1 MAELGYVFR
10 FSFHHER
17 ILPESRANKE
27 SAEGAQITM
36 MPDTTSNETPADLV
50 NAGQLALATSREVA
64 KADSD
69 PPALPQ
75 HDAASG
81 ALANSPAANAVADQD
96 ADSAQEPD
104 SATTGKAARST
115 RRSATATL
123 LRIAERYDLFH
134 SPDGTGYADI
144 DVDGHRETL
153 ALRSRETKGRLE
165 HEYLLKVMD
174 TPPHNAV
181 QSTISTLET
190 RAKYQGPERSVHVRV
205 ADQEGHLFLDLADK
219 GRRAIEISTMGWSVV
234 DNPPVRFCRPA
245 GMRPLPVPEKGGSID
260 DLRQFLN
267 LRDDN
272 DFVLIVAWL
281 LAAFRPQGPYAVLA
295 VSGGQGSA
303 KSSLSKLVRSLVDP
317 NVSPVRSIPS
327 KTHDIFIAAKSGH
340 VVPFDNISSLSNWI
354 SDALCQLATG
364 AGYVARQLRTDSDQV
379 FFEASRPIILNGIGG
394 FVDRSDLADRTL
406 FISLPP
412 ISSYRPEDELRK
424 EFDAA
429 QPPILGALLDA
440 VACGLR
446 TLPNVCPDNRWRMA
460 DFAKFATACECAFRT
475 PGTFAAAYSN
485 NREQAIGEMLDA
497 DPIADAV
504 VEVMKATAK
513 WQGTAAQLLDAL
525 AKVAGSSAR
534 ERGWPKTPGLL
545 SRRLTRSEPLLRG
558 RGIEVT
564 RDRAGRR
571 GDRLILLTKREPE
584 S

>member
-1 MAELGYVFR
+1 
-10 FSFHHER
+10 
-17 ILPESRANKE
+17 
-27 SAEGAQITM
+27 
-36 MPDTTSNETPADLV
+36 MPKPN
-50 NAGQLALATSREVA
+50 
-64 KADSD
+64 SD
-69 PPALPQ
+69 PPALLQ

-96 ADSAQEPD
+96 ADSAEEPD

-144 DVDGHRETL
+144 DIDGHRETL

-190 RAKYQGPERSVHVRV
+190 RAKYQGAERSVHVRV
-205 ADQEGHLFLDLADK
+205 ADQEGRLFLDLADK
-219 GRRAIEISTMGWSVV
+219 GWRAIKISATGWSVV

-327 KTHDIFIAAKSGH
+327 KAHDIFIAAKSGH

-364 AGYVARQLRTDSDQV
+364 AGHVARQLRTDSDQV

-394 FVDRSDLADRTL
+394 FIDRSDLADRTI
-406 FISLPP
+406 FVSLPP

-429 QPPILGALLDA
+429 QPRILGALLDA
-440 VACGLR
+440 VAYGLR
-446 TLPNVCPDNRWRMA
+446 TLPNVCLNNRWRMA
-460 DFAKFATACECAFRT
+460 DFAKFATACEGAFRT

-504 VEVMKATAK
+504 VELMKATAK

-525 AKVAGSSAR
+525 AKVAGSGAR
-534 ERGWPKTPGLL
+534 ERGWPKIPGLL

-564 RDRAGRR
+564 RDRAGRK
-571 GDRLILLTKREPE
+571 GDRLISLTKREPE

>member
-295 VSGGQGSA
+295 VSGGQGS
-303 KSSLSKLVRSLVDP
+303 LSGAVDP
-317 NVSPVRSIPS
+317 VKN
-327 KTHDIFIAAKSGH
+327 A
-340 VVPFDNISSLSNWI
+340 
-354 SDALCQLATG
+354 
-364 AGYVARQLRTDSDQV
+364 
-379 FFEASRPIILNGIGG
+379 
-394 FVDRSDLADRTL
+394 
-406 FISLPP
+406 
-412 ISSYRPEDELRK
+412 
-424 EFDAA
+424 
-429 QPPILGALLDA
+429 
-440 VACGLR
+440 
-446 TLPNVCPDNRWRMA
+446 
-460 DFAKFATACECAFRT
+460 
-475 PGTFAAAYSN
+475 
-485 NREQAIGEMLDA
+485 
-497 DPIADAV
+497 
-504 VEVMKATAK
+504 
-513 WQGTAAQLLDAL
+513 
-525 AKVAGSSAR
+525 
-534 ERGWPKTPGLL
+534 
-545 SRRLTRSEPLLRG
+545 
-558 RGIEVT
+558 
-564 RDRAGRR
+564 
-571 GDRLILLTKREPE
+571 
-584 S
+584 